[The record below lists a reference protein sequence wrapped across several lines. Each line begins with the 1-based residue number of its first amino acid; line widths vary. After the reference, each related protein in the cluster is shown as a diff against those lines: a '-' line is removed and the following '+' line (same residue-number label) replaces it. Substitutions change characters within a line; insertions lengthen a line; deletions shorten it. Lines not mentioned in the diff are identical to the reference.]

1 MALLLK
7 DLASAPETLGFAP
20 ERLAFAPERRGI
32 ASERLGF
39 APERLGFAPERLGF
53 APEGLGF
60 APERLGFARIRKPAT
75 LIFGFW
81 QGKSEY
87 VHGKPVVLATHGACY
102 SGLDIVGVCGAVYEH
117 PRCWGLH
124 I

>member
-1 MALLLK
+1 M
-7 DLASAPETLGFAP
+7 ASAPEKLGFAP

-53 APEGLGF
+53 AG
-60 APERLGFARIRKPAT
+60 IRKPAT
-75 LIFGFW
+75 LIFRFW

-87 VHGKPVVLATHGACY
+87 VHGKPVVLAKHGAYY
-102 SGLDIVGVCGAVYEH
+102 SGLDIVGVCGAGYEH
-117 PRCWGLH
+117 PGCWGLH

>member
-1 MALLLK
+1 MA
-7 DLASAPETLGFAP
+7 SVPEKLGFAP

-53 APEGLGF
+53 A
-60 APERLGFARIRKPAT
+60 RIRKPAT
-75 LIFGFW
+75 LIWGFG
-81 QGKSEY
+81 QGVIGICAWE
-87 VHGKPVVLATHGACY
+87 ACGSCKNEAYY
-102 SGLDIVGVCGAVYEH
+102 SGLDIVGVCGAGYEH
-117 PRCWGLH
+117 PGCWGLH